1 MIFISCHLSKALHV
15 LLEVDTLEH
24 FRRKVSLLYIP
35 PRTGWLE
42 QEESKVPAECEQ
54 PEEAWKGEREGIP
67 REGNSHRKIPVSQ
80 LNLSST

>member
-1 MIFISCHLSKALHV
+1 MPPFKSLARAVGSRHSGTLQK
-15 LLEVDTLEH
+15 EV
-24 FRRKVSLLYIP
+24 FLYIP
-35 PRTGWLE
+35 PRTGWLK